1 MEVDRGGI
9 DFCFLCP
16 CDVSY
21 RKLLIT
27 IEKGLIIMTIR
38 ELSRKFKIPYTTT
51 WKYLKIL
58 EQRGFIRVTK
68 GDRGAKIDN
77 HAIMIFKD
85 FVDLIKEGHTITSAL
100 EKLSAGYIVADRPV
114 IEYLQRLERR
124 IEELEKENR
133 ALRDI
138 VQKYLAEIEKLKG
151 LPPPKKSLWQR
162 FKDWWKKKS

>member
-21 RKLLIT
+21 KQS
-27 IEKGLIIMTIR
+27 LIIIITVVITMTIR
-38 ELSRKFKIPYTTT
+38 GLARKFKIPYSTAR
-51 WKYLKIL
+51 KYLKLL
-58 EQRGFIRVTK
+58 ENNGFIRIRQSEHGTQ
-68 GDRGAKIDN
+68 IDDY
-77 HAIMIFKD
+77 AVSIFEEFLELVKAGNT
-85 FVDLIKEGHTITSAL
+85 LQTAL
-100 EKLSAGYIVADRPV
+100 EKLAEGSTGPAHV
-114 IEYLQRLERR
+114 IIDHLKRLERR

-138 VQKYLAEIEKLKG
+138 VQKYLAEIEKLKS
-151 LPPPKKSLWQR
+151 LPPPRKSLWQR